1 MWKKNAFFALLIV
14 VGIFASGYFL
24 LPANRVPSPA
34 THDVSWKSS
43 PDVKKVLD
51 QLNSEFEARWK
62 EKNVQPTPR
71 ADNLT
76 IIRRLSLGLIG
87 SVPSLE
93 EIRKIEKQPEDEQV
107 SWWVSRLLED
117 KRSSDYIA
125 ERLARAYVGVTQGPF
140 VLFRRR
146 RFVDWVS
153 NQIHTGKPYHEI
165 ARKLLVDEGLWTDS
179 AAVNFMTVT
188 LDEEDNRGAVDPIRM
203 AGRTSR
209 AFLGMRIDCLQ
220 CHDDFLGTV
229 HLGDDGKRRSG
240 MQTDFH
246 RLAAFFN
253 DTRVNLAGIRDTK
266 KIQHYQFKFLDDEKE
281 SIVPEGVPFRAD
293 LLPEEGTRRQRL
305 ATWITHKENRQFAR
319 AIVNRIWAIVMG
331 RPLVEPIDDI
341 PLHGP
346 YPPGLETLAT
356 DLIEHDYDLR
366 RLIRL
371 IALSEPLARDSQAD
385 FEITADHEKHWASFP
400 LTRLRPEQMA
410 AGIYQATSLTTIDS
424 RAHIL
429 QKVTQFGMVND
440 FVKRYGDIGE
450 NEFNARS
457 STVTQRLILL
467 NGKMVNE
474 RLRGQTSPTRL
485 QQLNQDNRTAIEITY
500 LCVYTRRPD
509 AEEMEFFLKRFDN
522 SSGKR
527 VDVIQDMF
535 WELING
541 HEFAWNH

>member
-1 MWKKNAFFALLIV
+1 MWKKNVFFALLMIV
-14 VGIFASGYFL
+14 GVFASGYFL
-24 LPANRVPSPA
+24 LPANRVPDPT
-34 THDVSWKSS
+34 THDVNWASQ
-43 PDVKKVLD
+43 PEVKKVLD
-51 QLNSEFEARWK
+51 QLNSEFQKRWRDK
-62 EKNVQPTPR
+62 KIEPTPR

-93 EIRKIEKQPEDEQV
+93 EIRKIEKQPSEQQV
-107 SWWVSRLLED
+107 AWWVSRLLED
-117 KRSSDYIA
+117 KRSADYIA
-125 ERLARAYVGVTQGPF
+125 ERLARAYVGVDNGPF

-188 LDEEDNRGAVDPIRM
+188 LDEEDNQGAVDPIRM

-229 HLGDDGKRRSG
+229 YLGDEGKKRTG
-240 MQTDFH
+240 VQEDFH

-266 KIQHYQFKFLDDEKE
+266 KIQHYQFKFLDDDAE

-293 LLPEEGTRRQRL
+293 LLPDDGTRRQKL

-319 AIVNRIWAIVMG
+319 AIVNRIWAIVTG

-346 YPPGLETLAT
+346 YPPGLETLAD
-356 DLIEHDYDLR
+356 DLIANDYDLR

-385 FEITADHEKHWASFP
+385 FEITAAHERHWASFP

-410 AGIYQATSLTTIDS
+410 AGIYQATSLKTIDA
-424 RAHIL
+424 RAHII
-429 QKVTQFGMVND
+429 QKLTQFGMVND

-450 NEFNARS
+450 NEFETRS

-467 NGKMVNE
+467 NGKMVKE
-474 RLRGQTSPTRL
+474 RLRGQTSPARL
-485 QQLNQDNRTAIEITY
+485 QLLNRDDRKAIEIAY
-500 LCVYTRRPD
+500 LCVFTRRPD
-509 AEEMEFFLKRFDN
+509 GEEMNYFLKRFSEN
-522 SSGKR
+522 EGKR
-527 VDVIQDMF
+527 IDIIQDVF